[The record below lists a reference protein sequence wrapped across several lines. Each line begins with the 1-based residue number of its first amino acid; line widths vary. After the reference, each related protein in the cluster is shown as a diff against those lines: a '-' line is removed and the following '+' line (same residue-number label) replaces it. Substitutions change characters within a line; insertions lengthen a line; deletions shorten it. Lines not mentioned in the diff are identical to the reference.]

1 LLFDDSGYRICEV
14 NSSPGF
20 EGMEKFTKIN
30 IAEKIVNYVR
40 LRLGIL
46 EAPKPK
52 LTRYINER

>member
-1 LLFDDSGYRICEV
+1 
-14 NSSPGF
+14 
-20 EGMEKFTKIN
+20 MEKFTKTN